1 MTDSLKQDQLEQ
13 FRIMLHEQKA
23 ELQSLEQTL
32 AEAGKTVELDQARV
46 GRLSRM
52 DALAGQQMALE
63 TQRRR
68 RRQLVNIESALR
80 RIDAGEFGFCRDCD
94 EEIKLG
100 RLQADPSNALCID
113 CAGKLG

>member
-1 MTDSLKQDQLEQ
+1 MEKHQTEQ
-13 FRIMLHEQKA
+13 FRIMLLDRKA
-23 ELQSLEQTL
+23 ELQGLEETL

-63 TQRRR
+63 AARR
-68 RRQLVNIESALR
+68 RRQQLVKIEGALR
-80 RIDAGEFGFCRDCD
+80 RIDAGDFGFCLDCD

-100 RLQADPSNALCID
+100 RLQADPSNSLCIH
-113 CAGKLG
+113 CAEKLG

>member
-1 MTDSLKQDQLEQ
+1 MEKDQTEH
-13 FRIMLHEQKA
+13 FRIMLHGQKA
-23 ELQSLEQTL
+23 ELQGLEETL

-63 TQRRR
+63 AARR
-68 RRQLVNIESALR
+68 RRQQLVKIESALR
-80 RIDAGEFGFCRDCD
+80 RIDAGEFGFCLDCD

-100 RLQADPSNALCID
+100 RLEADPSNAFCIN
-113 CAGKLG
+113 CADKHG